1 MKTIKNSFTWKRG
14 LCAAVA
20 CLLLGLTACNAK
32 TPAETVAAPAA
43 GNVETGAPVETVAAP
58 AAGNV
63 ETGAPAETVAAPA
76 AGNVET
82 SAPAETQPVSA
93 PAVETTVSGDSIVE
107 TDLADVLAWMEK
119 DDAERAKLSGTW
131 VRAYGGQTRIQ
142 EIDQV
147 GDRYQA
153 KVVRTVAVTASE
165 EEMEKARQTGRIVLQ
180 GTEYRYTNSQQEFDN
195 WLKEWGLDGF
205 AEEVPKDGIIL
216 EDKAELSYNDLCGS
230 FYWVSKVGDVY
241 IFYFAVGGVTRRL
254 QEPAE
259 EVWIW
264 LDGDMRLYE
273 SPARSEDPPEG
284 GYTLASYLQNHSI
297 SDKRCRFSNYENEP
311 CILVDIR

>member
-43 GNVETGAPVETVAAP
+43 GNVETGAPAETVAAP

-63 ETGAPAETVAAPA
+63 ETGAPVETVAAPA

-119 DDAERAKLSGTW
+119 DDAERAKLSGS
-131 VRAYGGQTRIQ
+131 REPAYGGQTRIQ

-180 GTEYRYTNSQQEFDN
+180 GTEYRYTESQTQFN
-195 WLKEWGLDGF
+195 EWMGWSEGF
-205 AEEVPKDGIIL
+205 FSIEELGGRVVVIETQHGPAYYGVYQ
-216 EDKAELSYNDLCGS
+216 A
-230 FYWVSKVGDVY
+230 GDVY
-241 IFYFAVGGVTRRL
+241 LFAKEVGGVTTRI
-254 QEPAE
+254 ETVVN

-264 LDGDMRLYE
+264 LDGDMRLDE
-273 SPARSEDPPEG
+273 RPARSEDYPEG

-297 SDKRCRFSNYENEP
+297 SDKRCQFSNYENEP